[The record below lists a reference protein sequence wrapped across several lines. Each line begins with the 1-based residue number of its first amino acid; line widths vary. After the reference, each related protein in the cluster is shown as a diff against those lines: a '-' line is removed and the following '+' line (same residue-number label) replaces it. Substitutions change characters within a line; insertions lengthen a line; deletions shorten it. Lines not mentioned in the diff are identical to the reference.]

1 MTQLLPGSPLFMF
14 LAGLATIASLG
25 ELAVA
30 TGMPW
35 IFPSLGPT
43 AVIFFLRPRL
53 EAARPRNV
61 LCGHAIGIL
70 CGWGSLAVTGL
81 ADAGPV
87 VVATMGHD
95 RALAAA
101 LALSGTGGLMV
112 LLRVVHPP
120 AGATTMII
128 SLGFITRPFNLAI
141 VEASIVLLTI
151 EAIAINYAADLAPAK
166 RERGR
171 GRSA

>member
-1 MTQLLPGSPLFMF
+1 MLQLLLTPPLCMF
-14 LAGLATIASLG
+14 LAGFATIASLG

-43 AVIFFLRPRL
+43 ALILFHTPRA
-53 EAARPRNV
+53 ESARPKNV

-87 VVATMGHD
+87 DAATIGHD

-101 LALSGTGGLMV
+101 LALAGTGGLMV

-128 SLGFITRPFNLAI
+128 ALGFITRPFDLAI
-141 VEASIVLLTI
+141 VEAAIVLLAI
-151 EAIAINYAADLAPAK
+151 EALVINYAVELAAAR
-166 RERGR
+166 RE
-171 GRSA
+171 